1 MSPEELAAAGEIN
14 ICHYR
19 NQAGPPHR
27 CFYKELKDLRIDD
40 ASANLDLIRKMTQP
54 MLQHPRPGWL
64 GFMQMVCEGHYPGQS
79 KIAFLSVI
87 DLQPT
92 VMTCV
97 YSTLSFICDHAKRY
111 SVTPIVT
118 FDQPLWWKAMII
130 VTNEPETSDL
140 KSVVLRLGGLHI
152 EMSFLGCIGH
162 VMAGSGLKEF
172 FELVYATNAA
182 GHMLSAKALARAVRG
197 HFLVDSALNALLV
210 NVTFDSP
217 LPATI
222 GLDTETGVNLAD
234 KEGEL
239 NASVVQAADQDLT
252 KIEELYK
259 ELVKDTTKAK
269 LVGSTE
275 VVQKIAEKLE
285 SKRVSMHNQ
294 RTVTLWIQYMNMV
307 DTLRTFIRTERTGN
321 WNLHPQTVREML
333 PYFAAAG
340 HNN

>member
-1 MSPEELAAAGEIN
+1 
-14 ICHYR
+14 
-19 NQAGPPHR
+19 
-27 CFYKELKDLRIDD
+27 
-40 ASANLDLIRKMTQP
+40 
-54 MLQHPRPGWL
+54 
-64 GFMQMVCEGHYPGQS
+64 
-79 KIAFLSVI
+79 
-87 DLQPT
+87 
-92 VMTCV
+92 
-97 YSTLSFICDHAKRY
+97 
-111 SVTPIVT
+111 
-118 FDQPLWWKAMII
+118 MII

-294 RTVTLWIQYMNMV
+294 WTVTLWIQYMNMV
-307 DTLRTFIRTERTGN
+307 DTLRTFIKAERTGN

-340 HNN
+340 HNNYVKSAYLYLQLMSELHKTHPYVHKSFQDGLHVVRRSDRYWSGLSTDLVIEQVLMRSLKTSGGLT